1 MEMVD
6 IKKRKRA
13 FFFAYGFLLVGILTC
28 AWFLS
33 SWQMALASVLAAAA
47 LIDYEVGV
55 QLLFPYLG
63 FFSILLA
70 SVAFIHL
77 GWNFFL
83 VCISSAVLLLA
94 AIGIALFYQL
104 FVLQRR

>member
-13 FFFAYGFLLVGILTC
+13 FFFAYGFFLVGILTC
-28 AWFLS
+28 AWFMS

-47 LIDYEVGV
+47 LIDFEIGT

-63 FFSILLA
+63 FFAILLA

-77 GWNFFL
+77 GWNFFI
-83 VCISSAVLLLA
+83 VCLSSVVLLLA
-94 AIGIALFYQL
+94 AITAAPLAGRK
-104 FVLQRR
+104 VN